1 MLENIKL
8 TMEEFEIKLYVGSI
22 INWNVPCKW
31 NDFKGKFKLNIER
44 GNEKEQ
50 IIGLNKDYFVK
61 SRYRYFLYDRSCILI
76 YKPNNTRIYIS
87 LPKNYCDEIKEVI
100 DDNSKAIE
108 NIINKLHSF
117 DNIDTKK
124 DYSFAVNLLS
134 ILITLDLNVSILI
147 DHVYNISS
155 NEFRVNLWFDK
166 YIPNY
171 HEDVEKMYL
180 KVNGGMKL
188 LLWLYEIYGTLDYLE
203 YSKYYYGLNDDVK
216 KIFNKKVKEHAILE
230 QFRTF
235 IDQIP
240 DAVLLITNL
249 ETKKYKCKW
258 RNIYF
263 KEEKI
268 QIFLSQHRSTSDY
281 PCSFSKVELNLLTQ
295 EYLANKR
302 LDDIIV
308 SVNNDNSIVSIEG
321 LESIE
326 TKIIFAEIRKNGSI
340 ESRQKITNEEVI
352 RMIHNV
358 AERNK
363 CIRFLNEQNSPY
375 NVVDIQELVTEDYG
389 GLRRDISFLYCLPD
403 NLDNIYLIW
412 ESVEFQKSKATHIF
426 KCKSFEIE
434 DCIDIIK
441 EFLESTIHSRSLLNS
456 YENDDMEQKK
466 ELNYFGRVIHDSKE
480 YGIWEERIKNILP
493 FLK

>member
-1 MLENIKL
+1 
-8 TMEEFEIKLYVGSI
+8 MEELEIKLYVGSI

-31 NDFKGKFKLNIER
+31 NDFKGKFNINYER
-44 GNEKEQ
+44 GNEKGQ
-50 IIGLNKDYFVK
+50 AIAINKFHFEK
-61 SRYRYFLYDRSCILI
+61 SEYRYFLYDRSCVILV
-76 YKPNNTRIYIS
+76 KPKNIRIYIS
-87 LPKNYCDEIKEVI
+87 LPKDYCIELKEISDDNKKVI
-100 DDNSKAIE
+100 D
-108 NIINKLHSF
+108 NIINKLLSF
-117 DNIDTKK
+117 EIIDTKK
-124 DYSFAVNLLS
+124 DYSFAINLFN
-134 ILITLDLNVSILI
+134 ILILLNYDVSSII
-147 DHVYNISS
+147 KHFYSISS
-155 NEFRVNLWFDK
+155 KVFTSKLWYDK

-171 HEDVEKMYL
+171 HPDVENIYSNLTGKS
-180 KVNGGMKL
+180 KL
-188 LLWLYEIYGTLDYLE
+188 LLWLTDTYGNLDYLE
-203 YSKYYYGLNDDVK
+203 FSKHFHTLDSEVK
-216 KIFNKKVKEHAILE
+216 KLFNKKVKEHSISE
-230 QFRTF
+230 QIRAF

-240 DAVLLITNL
+240 DALLL
-249 ETKKYKCKW
+249 LSDSETKKYKCRW

-263 KEEKI
+263 KQQKI
-268 QIFLSQHRSTSDY
+268 QIFLSQNQSTNDY
-281 PCSFSKVELNLLTQ
+281 PCSFSREELNLLTQ
-295 EYLANKR
+295 EYLANRR

-308 SVNNDNSIVSIEG
+308 TVNNDNSIDSIEG

-326 TKIIFAEIRKNGSI
+326 TQIIFAEIRKNGSN
-340 ESRQKITNEEVI
+340 ESRQKVTNEEVI

-403 NLDNIYLIW
+403 NMDNIYMIW

-434 DCIDIIK
+434 NCIDIIK

-480 YGIWEERIKNILP
+480 YGIWEERMKSILP